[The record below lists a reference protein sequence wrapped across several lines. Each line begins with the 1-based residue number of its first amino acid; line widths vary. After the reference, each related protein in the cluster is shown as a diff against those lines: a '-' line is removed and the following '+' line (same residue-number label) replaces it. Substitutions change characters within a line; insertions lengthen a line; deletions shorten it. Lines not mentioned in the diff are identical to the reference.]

1 MRCGVSFTVTFVCLL
16 GVTGEFRERC
26 CWEERCPKRF
36 NKRTFRIDSGVNFA
50 EKKRVKLISIYCNEM
65 RHRHVRSR
73 KFSELQLQCNNLI
86 EQKDLIFSQSD
97 MMILLPGSDIEAQT
111 DFLLMRQFMI
121 YKNQLKP
128 MAVYNVANSYE
139 HFSELL
145 KMNEPFPYED
155 LDSKL
160 IIESNPWKIILR
172 ITELSQR
179 LICAKH

>member
-1 MRCGVSFTVTFVCLL
+1 
-16 GVTGEFRERC
+16 
-26 CWEERCPKRF
+26 
-36 NKRTFRIDSGVNFA
+36 
-50 EKKRVKLISIYCNEM
+50 M